1 MAYLT
6 IEEMGRYRRIYNL
19 CVKANEEG
27 KGIKFSTLNMWVPS
41 GLNDKDTFT
50 SICIS
55 MCLYGDNDED
65 EGGGG
70 DYFNYKDI
78 GPVLHWSRYKIRKL
92 AKEER
97 LVGVTTLVGEDGGGY
112 YGKAY
117 TPDYIMIEEIENQ
130 ECTPWREA
138 VKQQKTEYDSKR
150 FV

>member
-1 MAYLT
+1 MIDLT
-6 IEEMGRYRRIYNL
+6 IEEMARYRRIYDL

-27 KGIKFSTLNMWVPS
+27 KGIKFPTLNMWVPE

-55 MCLYGDNDED
+55 MYLYGDKD
-65 EGGGG
+65 EGGDG

-97 LVGVTTLVGEDGGGY
+97 LVSVTTLVGEDGGGY

-117 TPDYIMIEEIENQ
+117 STDYIIMKELEEKEI
-130 ECTPWREA
+130 
-138 VKQQKTEYDSKR
+138 
-150 FV
+150 